1 MGFRFRRSI
10 SVCPGV
16 RINIGKSGVSSM
28 SIGPRGAS
36 VTVGKRGTH
45 ANIGLPGT
53 GLSYRKKMSDNSSDK
68 NIPAQ
73 VDNSE
78 LIKYLETI
86 ESEMDCIINIHLLT
100 PNINNGISFQTL
112 KLQYQQSLSVPFNI
126 HQPLKPTK
134 PIPNE
139 KPILSNGIFAG
150 FFDTEKSKQQHQ
162 IQLQADLKHWEENNI
177 KNNAN
182 YIKKRIAWANEYAL
196 WHSDKT
202 EHDHTRL
209 QNQSQINE
217 LFSTDRNFFE
227 NKLNEALAL
236 TEWPRETNIS
246 FEVILDQSLMII
258 DVDLPEFEDIPEVNF
273 RLNKKGDG
281 LLEKQKSGKQIR
293 LEYAQLVHGILM
305 RIAGIGFYCLPLNSV
320 KVSGYTQ
327 RINNATGYVED
338 EYILAVEIQREA
350 FSSLNFDALDNVNPV
365 HALEQYNLSREMSVT
380 GLFKKLN

>member
-36 VTVGKRGTH
+36 VTVGKHGTH
-45 ANIGLPGT
+45 ANVGLPGT
-53 GLSYRKKMSDNSSDK
+53 GLSYRTKISDNASDK
-68 NIPAQ
+68 NIPAP

-86 ESEMDCIINIHLLT
+86 ESEMDSILNLHFLT
-100 PNINNGISFQTL
+100 PNINDGVSFQTL
-112 KLQYQQSLSVPFNI
+112 KRQYEQSLSAPFNI
-126 HQPLKPTK
+126 HEPLKPTK
-134 PIPNE
+134 LIPNE
-139 KPILSNGIFAG
+139 KPILSNGIFSG
-150 FFDTEKSKQQHQ
+150 FFDTERSKQQHQ

-177 KNNAN
+177 KNDAN

-196 WHSDKT
+196 WKSDKT
-202 EHDHTRL
+202 EHDNTRL
-209 QNQSQINE
+209 QNQSQVNA
-217 LFSTDRNFFE
+217 LFFTDRNFFE
-227 NKLNEALAL
+227 NKLNEALAV

-246 FEVILDQSLMII
+246 FEVILDQSLIII
-258 DVDLPEFEDIPEVNF
+258 DVDLPEFEDIPDVNF
-273 RLNKKGDG
+273 RLNKRGDR

-305 RIAGIGFYCLPLNSV
+305 RIAGIGFYCLPLNNV

-327 RINNATGYVED
+327 RINASTGYVED

-350 FSSLNFDALDNVNPV
+350 FSNLNFNELENANPV
-365 HALEQYNLSREMSVT
+365 QVLEQYTLSRKMSAT